1 MTIGCAPRLVLTA
14 LPGIPIV
21 REGDDLTAHIL
32 SGLRAAAIDLA
43 AADVIVVTSKLLSRV
58 EGRFLDLRSLEPSPE
73 AIEIAALM
81 KRDPRFVEAV
91 LRESEA
97 VSRVAPNVLITRHR
111 LGMTIA
117 NAGIDRS
124 NVDPALPGEEVV
136 LLLPADPDAS
146 AARLRAGLESATG
159 AKVAVVITDSHGRPF
174 RLGTVGAAIGVAGMP
189 ALWDQR
195 GRRDLFGRALEI
207 TITALADQVAAAAD
221 LVAGQAAESR
231 PVVHVRGLSFPA
243 GAAGS
248 AADLLRPRDQDLYF
262 PPR

>member
-1 MTIGCAPRLVLTA
+1 LTIACAPRLVLTA

-21 REGDDLTAHIL
+21 RQGDDLTAHIL
-32 SGLRAAAIDLA
+32 AGLRAAEIDLEA
-43 AADVIVVTSKLLSRV
+43 GDVLVVTSKLLSRA
-58 EGRFLDLRSLEPSPE
+58 EGRWLDLRSVEPSPR
-73 AIEIAALM
+73 AIEMAAIM
-81 KRDPRFVEAV
+81 KRDPRFIEAV

-97 VSRVAPNVLITRHR
+97 VSRIAPNVLVTRHR

-124 NVDPALPGEEVV
+124 NVDPSLPGEEVV
-136 LLLPADPDAS
+136 LLLPSDPDAS
-146 AARLRAGLESATG
+146 ASRIRDGVESATG
-159 AKVAVVITDSHGRPF
+159 AAVAVVITDSHGRPF
-174 RLGTVGAAIGVAGMP
+174 RQGTVGAAIGVAGMP

-195 GRRDLFGRALEI
+195 GRRDLFGRTLEM

-243 GAAGS
+243 GAGGS

-262 PPR
+262 EPR